1 MAELKTSIAGGVAT
15 VLFSNPPRMNAMT
28 YDMWQAVPK
37 VFSELDADPSVRL
50 IVCAGDGEKA
60 FISGADISQF
70 EKLRGTVEAQIVYN
84 QAVEA
89 AYQAP
94 LNCTKPVIARIR
106 GICIGGGL
114 GFAAACDLR
123 ICSEDSVFRMPAAR
137 LGLGYSPAGVRRFM
151 NVLGAAN
158 TMDIFMS
165 ARKLDA
171 KEALRMGFVSKVVP
185 VAELEKTVADYC
197 KLVAEN
203 APLTVAAAKYAVQQW
218 LKDEKDRD
226 LAKAMKM
233 VEACFASDDHKEGRK
248 AFMEKRTPEFKGK

>member
-1 MAELKTSIAGGVAT
+1 MAELKTSVAGGVAT
-15 VLFSNPPRMNAMT
+15 VLFSNLPKMNAMS

-37 VFSELDADPSVRL
+37 VFAQLDADPAVRL
-50 IVCAGDGEKA
+50 IVCAGDGERA

-84 QAVEA
+84 TAVEE
-89 AYQAP
+89 AYLAP
-94 LNCTKPVIARIR
+94 INCSKPVIARIR

-123 ICSEDSVFRMPAAR
+123 ICSEDSIFRMPAAR

-158 TMDIFMS
+158 TTDIFMS
-165 ARKLDA
+165 ARKFDA

-185 VAELEKTVADYC
+185 VAELEKEVAAYC

-233 VEACFASDDHKEGRK
+233 VETCFGSEDHKEGRK
-248 AFMEKRTPEFKGK
+248 AFMEKRTPAFKGK